1 MLSSGFGEFDSRAVG
16 SDINTLLFAI
26 LKLISC
32 KLNFS
37 TFGFSYKVV
46 DSESFNLEFLGLWAS
61 EQVSEYLDST
71 DIDP

>member
-46 DSESFNLEFLGLWAS
+46 DSESFNL
-61 EQVSEYLDST
+61 
-71 DIDP
+71 

>member
-26 LKLISC
+26 LKLFGC

-46 DSESFNLEFLGLWAS
+46 DSESFNL
-61 EQVSEYLDST
+61 
-71 DIDP
+71 